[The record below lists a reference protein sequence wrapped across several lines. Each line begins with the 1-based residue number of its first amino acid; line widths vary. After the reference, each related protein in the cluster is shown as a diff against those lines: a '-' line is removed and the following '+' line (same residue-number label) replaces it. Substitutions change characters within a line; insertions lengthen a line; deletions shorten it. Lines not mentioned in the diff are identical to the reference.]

1 MPDPIEVV
9 VDEVTSPT
17 TAQPAETKTVSAED
31 EVEIVVE
38 GEEPLVVTKTTE
50 GEEPDELTKLQ
61 TDATELQRKLQE
73 AEQRELRLAQ
83 DLQNARRTTAPAV
96 EEKPTKVNEE
106 KISHTQLVAIIKE
119 HGSDPEI
126 MANVISHMA
135 KQEALSIRD
144 KTVED
149 IDQRTWHQNLSSIEG
164 RAIAEDPVLSKRP
177 DIVDKLPAMAAALK
191 LDKHPFGRYLSFLA
205 YRAGN
210 EITTDVATDAAEATR
225 VADLEKKKGIDKTK
239 TLGKKSI
246 TMTKEQSDI
255 AKRFGVSPQLYAKF
269 IPNKE
274 AS

>member
-1 MPDPIEVV
+1 MAEPLEVV
-9 VDEVTSPT
+9 VDDVTSSPT
-17 TAQPAETKTVSAED
+17 IQPTETKTVPED
-31 EVEIVVE
+31 ELEIVVE
-38 GEEPLVVTKTTE
+38 GEETPAQVVTTTE
-50 GEEPDELTKLQ
+50 QPDELTKLQ
-61 TDATELQRKLQE
+61 IDAAELQRKLSE

-83 DLQNARRTTAPAV
+83 DLQAARRTTAPVVEAKSTV
-96 EEKPTKVNEE
+96 DEEKL
-106 KISHTQLVAIIKE
+106 SHTQLVAIIKE

-126 MANVISHMA
+126 MANVIAHMA

-149 IDQRTWHQNLSSIEG
+149 IDQRTWHQNLSSIET
-164 RAIAEDPVLSKRP
+164 RAIAEDPILSKRP

-210 EITTDVATDAAEATR
+210 EVTVDPTMNAAEATR

-239 TLGKKSI
+239 TPNKKSI
-246 TMTKEQSDI
+246 TMTKEQSDM

-269 IPNKE
+269 IPTKE

>member
-9 VDEVTSPT
+9 VDEITSPAT
-17 TAQPAETKTVSAED
+17 IPSAETKTTSPED

-38 GEEPLVVTKTTE
+38 GEEPQVAKTTD
-50 GEEPDELTKLQ
+50 GEAPDELTKLQ
-61 TDATELQRKLQE
+61 TDAAELQRKLQE

-83 DLQNARRTTAPAV
+83 DLQAVRRVTAPVV
-96 EEKPTKVNEE
+96 EEKPTKVDEE
-106 KISHTQLVAIIKE
+106 KISHAQLVAIIKE

-126 MANVISHMA
+126 MANIISHMA

-149 IDQRTWHQNLSSIEG
+149 IDQRTWHQNLSSIES

-177 DIVDKLPAMAAALK
+177 DIVEKLPAMAAALK

-210 EITTDVATDAAEATR
+210 EVTTDASTDAAEATR

-239 TLGKKSI
+239 TPGKKSI
-246 TMTKEQSDI
+246 TMSKEQSDM

>member
-1 MPDPIEVV
+1 MAEPLEVV
-9 VDEVTSPT
+9 VDEVTSPAT
-17 TAQPAETKTVSAED
+17 TQSAEIKTSPED
-31 EVEIVVE
+31 ELEIVVE
-38 GEEPLVVTKTTE
+38 GEESPAQITTE
-50 GEEPDELTKLQ
+50 QPDELTKLQ
-61 TDATELQRKLQE
+61 TDAAELQRKLSE

-83 DLQNARRTTAPAV
+83 DLQAARRTTAPVVEPATTKV
-96 EEKPTKVNEE
+96 DEEKL
-106 KISHTQLVAIIKE
+106 SRAQLIAIIKE

-149 IDQRTWHQNLSSIEG
+149 IDQRTWRQNLSSIEG
-164 RAIAEDPVLSKRP
+164 RAIAEDPILSKRP

-210 EITTDVATDAAEATR
+210 EVTTDATIDAAEATR

-239 TLGKKSI
+239 TSSKKSV
-246 TMTKEQSDI
+246 TMSKEQSDM

-269 IPNKE
+269 IPTKE